1 MTERQLEERLRA
13 ALEHAAPNDVEG
25 VLSRCAP
32 RQGGAIPITAARARP
47 KKHRWLPLAA
57 AACLVLA
64 VTGGG
69 VGYYLQSNTVAS
81 IISLDVNPGVE
92 LTVNRQ
98 EKVLSAA
105 PTNEDAVDILD
116 GMELKGTPLDVAM
129 NAIVGSLVKNGYVD
143 ELANSI
149 LITVEDEDTARG
161 ARLQQELTSQA
172 DAVLASSQVNV
183 AILSQTFQ
191 HNDALQQKADEYGI
205 SAGKAAL
212 IQTIADSSSGLYT
225 FEELVGLPINDLNLL
240 YTSLFSFRPADPED
254 IGVIVGS
261 VGSSS
266 VQTLPSSGMIQTSGQ
281 ASDSAY
287 IGVEAAQAAAFS
299 HAGVSAA
306 QATVLEIDFDY
317 EDGRMVSELEF
328 YANGSEYEYDID
340 ALTGAVVKSQQ
351 ESRGSAP
358 SGGAPSGADIGEQ
371 GAKEAA
377 LAHAGLTEGDVVSL
391 SVKREY
397 DDGRLEYEVKF
408 WVDTTEYD
416 YTIAAAD
423 GSVLKQERETHRA
436 PNYSGSGT
444 GGSGTQDVGAEA
456 AKSAALKH
464 AGVSESQATDVKV
477 KQDWDDGRLEYEVEF
492 WVGSTEY
499 DYTIDAVDGSVVAYD
514 TEKHASASST
524 DIGAEAAESAAL
536 GHAGLSE
543 SQVAGLRSERD
554 YDDGRLEYEVEFRSG
569 GMEYEYTIDGASG
582 AILEYEK
589 DWDD

>member
-172 DAVLASSQVNV
+172 DAVLASAQVNG

-212 IQTIADSSSGLYT
+212 RTLASS
-225 FEELVGLPINDLNLL
+225 
-240 YTSLFSFRPADPED
+240 
-254 IGVIVGS
+254 
-261 VGSSS
+261 
-266 VQTLPSSGMIQTSGQ
+266 
-281 ASDSAY
+281 
-287 IGVEAAQAAAFS
+287 AAA
-299 HAGVSAA
+299 
-306 QATVLEIDFDY
+306 T
-317 EDGRMVSELEF
+317 
-328 YANGSEYEYDID
+328 
-340 ALTGAVVKSQQ
+340 
-351 ESRGSAP
+351 AP
-358 SGGAPSGADIGEQ
+358 LPFR
-371 GAKEAA
+371 
-377 LAHAGLTEGDVVSL
+377 H
-391 SVKREY
+391 Y
-397 DDGRLEYEVKF
+397 P
-408 WVDTTEYD
+408 
-416 YTIAAAD
+416 AAA
-423 GSVLKQERETHRA
+423 
-436 PNYSGSGT
+436 
-444 GGSGTQDVGAEA
+444 
-456 AKSAALKH
+456 
-464 AGVSESQATDVKV
+464 
-477 KQDWDDGRLEYEVEF
+477 
-492 WVGSTEY
+492 
-499 DYTIDAVDGSVVAYD
+499 
-514 TEKHASASST
+514 
-524 DIGAEAAESAAL
+524 
-536 GHAGLSE
+536 
-543 SQVAGLRSERD
+543 
-554 YDDGRLEYEVEFRSG
+554 
-569 GMEYEYTIDGASG
+569 
-582 AILEYEK
+582 
-589 DWDD
+589 